1 MLLAGTNVREEWHS
15 NPDAAR
21 DSTCSTC
28 VAPADSGFA
37 GDRTNSVS
45 QAWPEIDTFFKVNSN
60 VRLSFFAATTREEA
74 QGTDAE
80 IGPNF
85 DFFAKPLRK
94 AVRFTVFDLDQSKSR
109 LLMLRAG
116 YRYMPSTTASTENR
130 GILEATGRYP
140 LARGSLVSDR
150 NRIDLRFIDDEFSW
164 RYRNRL
170 TGEREFAIKS
180 YHFAP
185 YVRAEAYYDSKHG
198 RFSRTTETIGCPFP
212 IPKHSDIE
220 PYYEHWND
228 TSNAPNRQVNAFG
241 LVLSLYF

>member
-1 MLLAGTNVREEWHS
+1 VRNGIQTRTRIQLVRLVLFLLVAGPPGSAQHS
-15 NPDAAR
+15 I
-21 DSTCSTC
+21 
-28 VAPADSGFA
+28 
-37 GDRTNSVS
+37 S
-45 QAWPEIDTFFKVNSN
+45 QAWPEIDTFFKVNSS

-74 QGTDAE
+74 EGTDAE

-94 AVRFTVFDLDQSKSR
+94 AARFTVFDLDQSKSR

-116 YRYMPSTTASTENR
+116 YRYMPSTTAPTENR
-130 GILEATGRYP
+130 AILEATGRYP

-150 NRIDLRFIDDEFSW
+150 NRADFRFIEGESSW

-170 TGEREFAIKS
+170 TAEREFTIKS

-185 YVRAEAYYDSKHG
+185 YVRAEGYYDSRYGK
-198 RFSRTTETIGCPFP
+198 FSRTAETVGCPFP
-212 IPKHSDIE
+212 IFKHSETE
-220 PYYEHWND
+220 PYYEHQND
-228 TSNAPNRQVNAFG
+228 TSQAPNRQVNAFG